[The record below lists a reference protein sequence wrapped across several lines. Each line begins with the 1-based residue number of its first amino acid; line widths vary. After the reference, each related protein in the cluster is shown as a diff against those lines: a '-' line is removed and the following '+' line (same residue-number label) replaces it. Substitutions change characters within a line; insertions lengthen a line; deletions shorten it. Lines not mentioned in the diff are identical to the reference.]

1 MPARQLT
8 QRELVPNV
16 EGVSSHE
23 HHAGPCFP
31 FPHIFMRSLLTLT
44 LALGLTGVVYAQ
56 STSTTIQ
63 SGTGHTITLDQS
75 GVADAYVEQSGSF
88 NNAGVYQDGT
98 AIQATVIQTGARNL
112 AFVDQGVFT
121 FPGIG
126 DSDATIEQPGTDNV
140 GYVLQGDGNSL
151 SGTVYQAGVF
161 GDAEVRQSG
170 LGHVGTVDQLEGTNN
185 VGYTSQLGGA
195 FNEAGIVQDGDD
207 NDATI
212 TQTGNEHTATVKQV
226 GDRNVSTITQ
236 DGFNNRAADRT
247 TRGNDN
253 VLTIDQIDSDNIA
266 VSHIW
271 GDRNTIT
278 VTQSGNN
285 QEVDLDGRRNT
296 TAPVL
301 GVNDNVIDFDQA
313 GGDNF
318 IGGWLEDGA
327 SGNMITVSQDGSNNS
342 VSGGPFG
349 PGLYVEGD
357 MNTITITQ
365 TGVGNTANAA
375 ALGDGNSVTITQF

>member
-1 MPARQLT
+1 M
-8 QRELVPNV
+8 

-44 LALGLTGVVYAQ
+44 LALGLTGVVHAQ

-63 SGTGHTITLDQS
+63 SGTGHTIDLNQS
-75 GVADAYVEQSGSF
+75 GSNDAYVEQSGMD
-88 NNAGVYQDGT
+88 NTTDIDQDG
-98 AIQATVIQTGARNL
+98 AINDATSIQSGSNNLAVIDQGVTLPGLGGSSATVVQSGSTNDGRVAQGDGASL
-112 AFVDQGVFT
+112 VGFVDQA
-121 FPGIG
+121 G
-126 DSDATIEQPGTDNV
+126 DNGFATVN
-140 GYVLQGDGNSL
+140 
-151 SGTVYQAGVF
+151 
-161 GDAEVRQSG
+161 QSG
-170 LGHVGTVDQLEGTNN
+170 LGHMASVEQLAGTNN
-185 VGYTSQLGGA
+185 TGTSNQDGGA
-195 FNEAGIVQDGDD
+195 YNESGIVQDGDD
-207 NDATI
+207 NAADI
-212 TQTGNEHTATVKQV
+212 LQTGNEHTATVKQV

-327 SGNMITVSQDGSNNS
+327 SGNMITVFQDGSNNS

-365 TGVGNTANAA
+365 TGVGSTANAA

>member
-1 MPARQLT
+1 MPAEQLT
-8 QRELVPNV
+8 QRELYPDV
-16 EGVSSHE
+16 EGASSHE

-31 FPHIFMRSLLTLT
+31 FSHIFMRSLLTLT
-44 LALGLTGVVYAQ
+44 LALGLTGIVHAQ

-63 SGTGHTITLDQS
+63 SGSGHTIDLNQS
-75 GVADAYVEQSGSF
+75 GSNDAYVEQSGMD
-88 NNAGVYQDGT
+88 NTTDIDQDG
-98 AIQATVIQTGARNL
+98 AINDATSIQSGSNNLSVI
-112 AFVDQGVFT
+112 DQGVT
-121 FPGIG
+121 LPGLG
-126 DSDATIEQPGTDNV
+126 SSSATVVQSGSTNDGRV
-140 GYVLQGDGNSL
+140 AQGDGAGLIGLIDQAADN
-151 SGTVYQAGVF
+151 GFATVN
-161 GDAEVRQSG
+161 QSG
-170 LGHVGTVDQLEGTNN
+170 LGHIASVEQLAGTNN
-185 VGYTSQLGGA
+185 TGTSNQDGGA
-195 FNEAGIVQDGDD
+195 FNESGIVQDGDD
-207 NDATI
+207 NNAMI
-212 TQTGNEHTATVKQV
+212 TQTGNEHTATAKQV

-253 VLTIDQIDSDNIA
+253 VIVIDQIDSDNIA

-271 GDRNTIT
+271 GDRNSVT
-278 VTQSGNN
+278 VTQSGND

-327 SGNMITVSQDGSNNS
+327 SGNIILVSQDGSSHS

-357 MNTITITQ
+357 LNTITITQ
-365 TGVGNTANAA
+365 TGVSNTANAA